1 MNVADPTRPAL
12 RDASLLLVEAAS
24 SIAMAFQELR
34 DAVLVLHNATLERN
48 TLQGDPS
55 ALVRQS
61 LDDALSNLGEAS
73 VSLDSAGRALGA
85 KDD

>member
-1 MNVADPTRPAL
+1 MDVADPARPAL

-24 SIAMAFQELR
+24 SIAMAVQELR
-34 DAVLVLHNATLERN
+34 NAILVLHHATLERN

-55 ALVRQS
+55 ALIRGS
-61 LDDALSNLGEAS
+61 LGDALANLGEAS
-73 VSLDSAGRALGA
+73 VSLDAAGRALGA